1 MVSSCPEERKMF
13 RITPMHYVIYDEAH
27 MLKNM
32 STQRYDNLLKIKVS
46 VKKSHT
52 HTQYIFEYVTQKLN
66 THILVITFKKYT

>member
-32 STQRYDNLLKIKVS
+32 STQRYDNLLKIKVIYY
-46 VKKSHT
+46 
-52 HTQYIFEYVTQKLN
+52 YISLN
-66 THILVITFKKYT
+66 MEKNRYIGV